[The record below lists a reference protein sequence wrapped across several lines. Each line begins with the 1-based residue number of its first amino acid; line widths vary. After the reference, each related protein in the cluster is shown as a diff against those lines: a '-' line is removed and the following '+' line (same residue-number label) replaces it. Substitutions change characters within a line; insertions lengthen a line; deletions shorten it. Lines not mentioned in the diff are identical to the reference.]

1 MKFTEFLNE
10 GLMDDRENDKF
21 RMRAKVNGKEK
32 SAKRINGGYYYYND
46 VSKKWVVVSKSMIT
60 FTERTREEI
69 AERQKKSRQRQTA
82 ANEPAPNE
90 ND

>member
-46 VSKKWVVVSKSMIT
+46 TMKKWVVVSKSLIT
-60 FTERTREEI
+60 FTERSREEI
-69 AERQKKSRQRQTA
+69 AERQKKARMKTNI
-82 ANEPAPNE
+82 ANEPAPDE
-90 ND
+90 N